1 MLYNTEYKKLFK
13 KFDKS
18 KAFDTLAE
26 LFYDRNFAT
35 TSKNEIDLLMFSFYL
50 DATIDFYKNELNV
63 LNYTQASDYQMAK
76 QLGITQ
82 EKVRNLKVK
91 KQARYPV
98 AFEWQKSLA
107 SIKDNI
113 RLDGKRIIIPV
124 TDPNLRIEIKNFINE
139 NGGFVD
145 VESGKD
151 YLRIRIEYYLMLMYY
166 TLDIE
171 DQKKFCKAMKK
182 QFKKN
187 NGNED
192 IFDDMNKIE
201 LANNMLSLAN
211 SSFEIVNNV
220 ISILNPQNTLVSIL
234 SKVINVYGNLQN
246 NHVLHSI

>member
-1 MLYNTEYKKLFK
+1 MHNNEEYERLFE
-13 KFDKS
+13 KFDKT

-35 TSKNEIDLLMFSFYL
+35 ASKSEIDLLMFSFYL
-50 DATIDFYKNELNV
+50 DATITAYTNEQNV
-63 LNYTQASDYQMAK
+63 LDYTQASDYHIGQ

-98 AFEWQKSLA
+98 DFEWQKSLE
-107 SIKDNI
+107 SIRDNI
-113 RLDGKRIIIPV
+113 RLDGGRIIIPIN
-124 TDPNLRIEIKNFINE
+124 DPNLRIEIKNFITE

-171 DQKKFCKAMKK
+171 DRKEFQKEMKEEL
-182 QFKKN
+182 KKKST
-187 NGNED
+187 NEH
-192 IFDDMNKIE
+192 IFDDTNKVEII
-201 LANNMLSLAN
+201 NNILSLVN
-211 SSFEIVNNV
+211 SGLETVGKV
-220 ISILNPQNTLVSIL
+220 ISIFNRKNTLASIL
-234 SKVINVYGNLQN
+234 FKIVSSAMNIK
-246 NHVLHSI
+246 

>member
-1 MLYNTEYKKLFK
+1 MHNNEEYERLFE
-13 KFDKS
+13 KFDKT

-35 TSKNEIDLLMFSFYL
+35 ASKSEIDLLMFSFYL
-50 DATIDFYKNELNV
+50 DATITAYTNEQNV
-63 LNYTQASDYQMAK
+63 LDYTQASDYHIGQ

-98 AFEWQKSLA
+98 DFEWQKSLE
-107 SIKDNI
+107 SIRDNI
-113 RLDGKRIIIPV
+113 RLDGGRIIIPIN
-124 TDPNLRIEIKNFINE
+124 DPNLRIEIKNFITE

-171 DQKKFCKAMKK
+171 DRKEFQKEMKEEL
-182 QFKKN
+182 KKKST
-187 NGNED
+187 NEH
-192 IFDDMNKIE
+192 IFDDTNKVEII
-201 LANNMLSLAN
+201 NNILSLVN
-211 SSFEIVNNV
+211 SGLETVGKV
-220 ISILNPQNTLVSIL
+220 ISIKKRKNTLASIL
-234 SKVINVYGNLQN
+234 FKIVSSAMNIK
-246 NHVLHSI
+246 